1 MYLESSSR
9 LNFHLCDRLEGQAHG
24 SQGRHEG
31 DGLRTVCGA
40 PKVVGP
46 NPTAVFIFLLTLGL
60 GRDQDPGHGSPEV
73 RPGSLVK
80 QDTQT
85 HNTYYLLGAPLV
97 Y

>member
-1 MYLESSSR
+1 MK
-9 LNFHLCDRLEGQAHG
+9 EGKSWGHDASERG
-24 SQGRHEG
+24 GICG
-31 DGLRTVCGA
+31 DCLSI
-40 PKVVGP
+40 PPFP